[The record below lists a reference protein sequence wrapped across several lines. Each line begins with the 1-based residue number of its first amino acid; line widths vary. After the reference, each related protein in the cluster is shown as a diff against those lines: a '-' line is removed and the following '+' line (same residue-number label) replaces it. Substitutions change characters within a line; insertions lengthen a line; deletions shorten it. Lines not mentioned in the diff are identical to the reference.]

1 MGADQ
6 QAAVV
11 TSSKLLHWPR
21 LMPGRIMSD
30 NDFADNGY
38 GDIFGMGFGYGNGYG
53 NNNTTSTGNG
63 DGYGSIEGSND
74 D

>member
-1 MGADQ
+1 M
-6 QAAVV
+6 
-11 TSSKLLHWPR
+11 KLLHWPR

-63 DGYGSIEGSND
+63 NGYGFGKGYGSIEGDNR
-74 D
+74 

>member
-11 TSSKLLHWPR
+11 TSSKLLLWPR
-21 LMPGRIMSD
+21 LMPGFIYYG
-30 NDFADNGY
+30 NDFADNGH
-38 GDIFGMGFGYGNGYG
+38 GDIFGMGFGYGNGYD

-63 DGYGSIEGSND
+63 NGYGSIEGSND

>member
-38 GDIFGMGFGYGNGYG
+38 GSGIGGIQGNGHGGAPIYGRGYGNGYG
-53 NNNTTSTGNG
+53 NE
-63 DGYGSIEGSND
+63 EGSNGD
-74 D
+74 